1 MESVKENAIA
11 HIKELPEDASYGDIL
26 HAIFIIQNST
36 NPSLEQEDQNVI
48 DLIER
53 EKLRLLSITDEDS
66 EFILDQKIWN
76 TVVQFL
82 KEIMHE
88 FEFETGNPLEIPLI
102 NPSVQNSI
110 DLSWETN
117 DSMLIV

>member
-53 EKLRLLSITDEDS
+53 ENFD
-66 EFILDQKIWN
+66 F
-76 TVVQFL
+76 F
-82 KEIMHE
+82 
-88 FEFETGNPLEIPLI
+88 P
-102 NPSVQNSI
+102 
-110 DLSWETN
+110 
-117 DSMLIV
+117 